1 MRKVVQPG
9 MVGTR
14 EEYKR
19 ECLSDLLIPTTC
31 SCGEVGVTGYK
42 CLQVPLAGFR
52 MTTPSP
58 EPSSSGR
65 SEGRRDSEMA
75 SEPEHCGECCA
86 VGEDNDVCRSSAA
99 PEVPPPTVTTASQNA
114 DWFGV
119 NLCFWDEDEYTR
131 HDTDSWRGSIDNL
144 SDGILTDIFP
154 DMAFGEGQPEIADS
168 TLHDT
173 YSWRVKIDDLPDEVL
188 LKIFSYVSFGELVD
202 VVPKVCLRW
211 RTLSQDLE
219 LWADKEYEIRCY
231 CGYDTDTC
239 KGGKTDEGAIQTFC
253 DAPNLSKVRMLRP
266 VRSRVFR
273 ALYSRCHRLS
283 ELHMDTNQQLSYSV
297 LKNLVEKCSRIHTL
311 TVSDRIL
318 QSKEHSEAVS
328 RLEHLRVLFLD
339 VRYVRS
345 TPVLRPLGDGCPRL
359 AEVDFGLATIC
370 TDDLSHF
377 LNGKRNTLKSLRIK
391 WTMDGRRCVLPLL
404 TVCANCLER
413 LQLYDFDVVRD
424 EASEAFTALGSLKNL
439 RELKMQISEPL
450 PPGIGHLAFKTGLP
464 KLTLLD
470 LEFGSCVDDNTV
482 LAISRG
488 CPVLRELN
496 LKGADRLSDAAFSQI
511 YRLKHLEILNVS
523 ACRGLGGSLIPYL
536 ARLPQLHTLMME
548 EFEFPELQP
557 GLNSI
562 LELSGVRSLTLDNS
576 LITGVPFD
584 RFPGKLV
591 SLRLLSVQWC
601 RGDPTATD
609 GLVEQMPGLELR
621 GCIEVE
627 EPAADDEDHE
637 SDAEGAEEENG
648 ENAELDDAD

>member
-1 MRKVVQPG
+1 
-9 MVGTR
+9 
-14 EEYKR
+14 
-19 ECLSDLLIPTTC
+19 
-31 SCGEVGVTGYK
+31 
-42 CLQVPLAGFR
+42 

-65 SEGRRDSEMA
+65 TEGGRDSEMEMA
-75 SEPEHCGECCA
+75 SHPEHCGECCV
-86 VGEDNDVCRSSAA
+86 VGEDNEVCWSSAA

-114 DWFGV
+114 DWFGA

-173 YSWRVKIDDLPDEVL
+173 YSGRVKIDDLPDEVL
-188 LKIFSYVSFGELVD
+188 IKIFSYVSFSVLVD

-211 RTLSQDLE
+211 RRLSQDLE
-219 LWADKEYEIRCY
+219 LWADKEYQIRRY

-283 ELHMDTNQQLSYSV
+283 ELHMGTKQQLSYSV

-311 TVSDRIL
+311 TLSNLIL
-318 QSKEHSEAVS
+318 QSKEHWEAVS
-328 RLEHLRVLFLD
+328 RLEHLRVLVLK
-339 VRYVRS
+339 VYYAGS

-359 AEVDFGLATIC
+359 AEVDFGYATLN
-370 TDDLSHF
+370 TDDLRHF
-377 LNGKRNTLKSLRIK
+377 LDGKRNTLKSVRIK
-391 WTMDGRRCVLPLL
+391 WTMAGRRYVLPLL

-413 LQLYDFDVVRD
+413 LQLYAFDTVRD

-439 RELKMQISEPL
+439 RELEMQISEPL
-450 PPGIGHLAFKTGLP
+450 PPGVGHLAFETGLP
-464 KLTLLD
+464 KLRLLN
-470 LEFGSCVDDNTV
+470 LEFSYGLDDDTV
-482 LAISRG
+482 IAISRG

-496 LKGADRLSDAAFSQI
+496 LRGADKLSDAAFSQV

-523 ACRGLGGSLIPYL
+523 ACKGLGGALIPCL
-536 ARLPQLHTLMME
+536 ARLPRLHTLIME

-557 GLNSI
+557 GLDSI
-562 LELSGVRSLTLDNS
+562 LELSGVRSLTLDSS

-591 SLRLLSVQWC
+591 SLRLLSVKHC

-609 GLVEQMPGLELR
+609 GLVELMPELELR
-621 GCIEVE
+621 GFIEVE
-627 EPAADDEDHE
+627 EPDADEEFHE

-648 ENAELDDAD
+648 DNVELDDAD